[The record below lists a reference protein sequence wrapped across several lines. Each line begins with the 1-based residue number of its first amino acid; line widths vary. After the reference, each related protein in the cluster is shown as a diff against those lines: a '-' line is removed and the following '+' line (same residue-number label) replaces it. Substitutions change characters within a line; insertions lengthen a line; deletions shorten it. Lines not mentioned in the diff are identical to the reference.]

1 MFQYACLFVCLFVL
15 MQVGLWMEKGPLDYS
30 LGRNYIYPAMS
41 YNIMLKTNIVTLPL
55 LYYGKQQLKYLVL
68 DL

>member
-1 MFQYACLFVCLFVL
+1 
-15 MQVGLWMEKGPLDYS
+15 MEKGPLDYS
-30 LGRNYIYPAMS
+30 LGRNYICPAMS

-68 DL
+68 DLLLYPICHEGQNG